1 MDVRRPRSDRIKTH
15 DGRVDT
21 PGSTN
26 ASTTT
31 SHRGGRACSGIRKRR
46 NIPGVMRRCCAGTK
60 THLLRAL
67 AVPAPLI
74 PVLHAVTFA
83 VLVAVGVARLDMA
96 LPCLDVG
103 RVGGRRRRPG
113 VPVRVREFG
122 RVLAL
127 FDPGGL
133 GAVGD
138 AVRLRRRLRG
148 SHRLPD
154 ERFGVGGDLVPSLR
168 QSFVGLSRSVGARV
182 LCLRTEPRN
191 TFLQKR
197 RYFGGRFCSGIFC
210 SHAIGAAGRRGWWAS
225 QTSDSSVSR
234 PMKRPGR
241 ISHVEIS

>member
-1 MDVRRPRSDRIKTH
+1 MF
-15 DGRVDT
+15 RVW
-21 PGSTN
+21 
-26 ASTTT
+26 
-31 SHRGGRACSGIRKRR
+31 KRR
-46 NIPGVMRRCCAGTK
+46 NIPGVMPRCCAGTK

-83 VLVAVGVARLDMA
+83 VLVAVGVARLDLA
-96 LPCLDVG
+96 LPCLDAG

-138 AVRLRRRLRG
+138 AGRLRRSLRG
-148 SHRLPD
+148 SHRLLD
-154 ERFGVGGDLVPSLR
+154 ERFGVGGDLVPPLR

-182 LCLRTEPRN
+182 LCLRRSRTEPRN
-191 TFLQKR
+191 TFFWKSDDILE
-197 RYFGGRFCSGIFC
+197 GDCVSGIF
-210 SHAIGAAGRRGWWAS
+210 ARTRLARRIDVDGGLLRPPIL
-225 QTSDSSVSR
+225 DSR
-234 PMKRPGR
+234 AQ
-241 ISHVEIS
+241 